1 MSKRQQEKKKKN
13 REKIAKG
20 RVVARRN
27 QLRAQAKKEREAPAK
42 PSFVKPVHP
51 TFYDHDEIFKG
62 FKREIIMDRLAHNL
76 EILKAIEEE
85 YATEKKT
92 RDEVVDSLEGETL
105 REKMDNLHAAA
116 MAEIPSEEIAGLN
129 EENEEK

>member
-1 MSKRQQEKKKKN
+1 
-13 REKIAKG
+13 
-20 RVVARRN
+20 
-27 QLRAQAKKEREAPAK
+27 
-42 PSFVKPVHP
+42 
-51 TFYDHDEIFKG
+51 
-62 FKREIIMDRLAHNL
+62 MDRLAHNL